1 MSEFQVNLNDYFS
14 RIGYDGPREAS
25 LDVLRA
31 LHRLHPCA
39 IAFENLDPFAARRVS
54 VVLHEVVAKLVSSRR
69 GGYCFEHNTLFAHV
83 LMQLGFDV
91 EPMAARVLYGHPA
104 GASTPRTHM
113 LLRVNIE
120 GQAWL
125 ADVGFGGA
133 SLGAP
138 LAFAQR
144 GVQQTPLEPARLAP
158 LGQTLG
164 QTEWKLETFDGNA
177 WLDVY
182 RFDDAPAQWV
192 DYEVANWYTSAAPQS
207 FFRDNLIACIAREGR
222 RAVLF
227 NDRYTERD
235 GNGQR
240 LTERFIESAE
250 ELAQCLHEC
259 FNLDTAGFDL
269 PALFARVEGREASSD
284 R

>member
-1 MSEFQVNLNDYFS
+1 MSAFHEYQVNLNDYFS
-14 RIGYDGPREAS
+14 RIGYDGPREPS

-31 LHRLHPCA
+31 LHELHPRA
-39 IAFENLDPFAARRVS
+39 IAFENLDPFSARRVS
-54 VVLHEVVAKLVSSRR
+54 VALHEIVAKLVSSRR

-83 LMQLGFDV
+83 LMQLGFAV

-113 LLRVNIE
+113 LLRVHVD

-125 ADVGFGGA
+125 VDVGFGGA
-133 SLGAP
+133 SLSAP
-138 LAFAQR
+138 LRFEER
-144 GVQQTPLEPARLAP
+144 GVQPTLLEPARLTP
-158 LGQTLG
+158 IDS
-164 QTEWKLETFDGNA
+164 TEWKLETFDGNA

-182 RFDDAPAQWV
+182 RFDDKPAQWV
-192 DYEVANWYTSAAPQS
+192 DYEVANWYTCASPQS
-207 FFRDNLIACIAREGR
+207 FFRDNLIACVAHQGR

-235 GNGQR
+235 ANGQR
-240 LTERFIESAE
+240 LTERFIESTD
-250 ELAQCLHEC
+250 ELAQCLHES

-269 PALFARVEGREASSD
+269 PALFARVEGRERSSE

>member
-1 MSEFQVNLNDYFS
+1 MSANQASHVNLNDYFS
-14 RIGYDGPREAS
+14 RIGYDGPREAT

-31 LHRLHPCA
+31 LHELHPRA

-54 VVLHEVVAKLVSSRR
+54 VALPAVVEKLVSSRR

-83 LMQLGFDV
+83 LMQLGFEL
-91 EPMAARVLYGHPA
+91 EPMAARVLYGHPV

-113 LLRVNIE
+113 LLRVTVA

-133 SLGAP
+133 SLSAP
-138 LAFAQR
+138 LAFAER
-144 GVQQTPLEPARLAP
+144 GVQQTLLEPARLTP
-158 LGQTLG
+158 ID

-182 RFDDAPAQWV
+182 RFDDKPARWV
-192 DYEVANWYTSAAPQS
+192 DYEVANWYTSASPQS
-207 FFRDNLIACIAREGR
+207 FFRDNLIACIAHEGR

-235 GNGQR
+235 ANGQR
-240 LTERFIESAE
+240 LAERFMESADD
-250 ELAQCLHEC
+250 LAQCLQEG

-269 PALFARVEGREASSD
+269 PALFARVEGREQSSD

>member
-1 MSEFQVNLNDYFS
+1 MSAFHEYQINLNDYFS

-31 LHRLHPCA
+31 LHERHPRA
-39 IAFENLDPFAARRVS
+39 IAFENLDPFSARRVS
-54 VVLHEVVAKLVSSRR
+54 VALHEIDAKLVSSRR

-83 LMQLGFDV
+83 LMQLGFAV

-113 LLRVNIE
+113 LLRVQVD

-125 ADVGFGGA
+125 VDVGFGGA
-133 SLGAP
+133 SLSAP
-138 LAFAQR
+138 LRFDER
-144 GVQQTPLEPARLAP
+144 GVQQTLLEPARLTP
-158 LGQTLG
+158 IDS
-164 QTEWKLETFDGNA
+164 TEWKLETFDGHA

-182 RFDDAPAQWV
+182 RFDDKPAQWV
-192 DYEVANWYTSAAPQS
+192 DYEVANWYTCASPQS
-207 FFRDNLIACIAREGR
+207 FFRDNLIACVAHQGR

-235 GNGQR
+235 ANGQR
-240 LTERFIESAE
+240 LTERFIESVD

-269 PALFARVEGREASSD
+269 PALFARVEGRERSSE

>member
-1 MSEFQVNLNDYFS
+1 MSEYQVNLNDYFS

-31 LHRLHPCA
+31 LHDRHPRA
-39 IAFENLDPFAARRVS
+39 IAFENLDPFCARRVS
-54 VVLHEVVAKLVSSRR
+54 VALPAIVAKLVSSRR
-69 GGYCFEHNTLFAHV
+69 GGYCFEHNTLFANV

-113 LLRVNIE
+113 LLRVSIE

-133 SLGAP
+133 SLSTP
-138 LAFAQR
+138 LAFAER
-144 GVQQTPLEPARLAP
+144 GVQQTLLEPARLAP
-158 LGQTLG
+158 LGQT
-164 QTEWKLETFDGNA
+164 EWKLETFNGEA

-207 FFRDNLIACIAREGR
+207 FFRDNLIACIAHQGR

-240 LTERFIESAE
+240 LTERFIESVD
-250 ELAQCLHEC
+250 ELAQCLQEC

-269 PALFARVEGREASSD
+269 PAMFARVEGREQSSE

>member
-1 MSEFQVNLNDYFS
+1 MSAFHEYQVNLNDYFS
-14 RIGYDGPREAS
+14 RIGYDGPREPS

-31 LHRLHPCA
+31 LHERHPRA
-39 IAFENLDPFAARRVS
+39 IAFENLDPFSARRVS
-54 VVLHEVVAKLVSSRR
+54 VALHEIVAKLVSSRR

-83 LMQLGFDV
+83 LMQLGFAV

-113 LLRVNIE
+113 LLRVHVD

-125 ADVGFGGA
+125 VDVGFGGA
-133 SLGAP
+133 SLSAP
-138 LAFAQR
+138 LRFDER
-144 GVQQTPLEPARLAP
+144 GVQATLLEPARLTP
-158 LGQTLG
+158 IDS
-164 QTEWKLETFDGNA
+164 TEWKLETFDGNA

-182 RFDDAPAQWV
+182 RFDDKPAQWV
-192 DYEVANWYTSAAPQS
+192 DYEVANWYTCASPQS
-207 FFRDNLIACIAREGR
+207 FFRDNLIACVAHQGR

-235 GNGQR
+235 ANGQR
-240 LTERFIESAE
+240 LTERFIESTD

-259 FNLDTAGFDL
+259 FNLDTTGFDL
-269 PALFARVEGREASSD
+269 PALFARVEGRERSSE